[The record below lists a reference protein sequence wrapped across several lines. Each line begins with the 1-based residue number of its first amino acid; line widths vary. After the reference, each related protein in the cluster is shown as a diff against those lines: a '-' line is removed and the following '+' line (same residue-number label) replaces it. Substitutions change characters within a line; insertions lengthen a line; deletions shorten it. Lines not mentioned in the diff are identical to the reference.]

1 MRSSNLWQGVV
12 GYWSATAG
20 PTGYRL
26 LDRSGRGNHG
36 TLTNMDAATDWV
48 VNGGR
53 YALDLDGSDDLVSI
67 ADSDALSGLMPISLS
82 FWVRPRALPP
92 ASQGQRMFL
101 VTKGAASNYEWDST
115 INFFNSEYGKF
126 TFYSATLNGLN
137 YYGRATATN
146 AVTNEW
152 QFLVFTQ
159 SEFTT
164 HPNAYLNGKLD
175 NGGTF
180 QVGTGSAANGTAAV
194 MIGARA
200 DNAENKLNGQ
210 IDQVIIY
217 NRALSAGEIAQLYQ
231 IGRGG
236 MLTPRRRRRAY
247 SVATGLRRRL
257 LLTGQV

>member
-48 VNGGR
+48 VDGGR
-53 YALDLDGSDDLVSI
+53 YALDFDGSNDYAFNETIGFPNAGTQLTASLWI
-67 ADSDALSGLMPISLS
+67 KWNATQADFRIPFGIGADVQGGNRGYFIWRSNSG
-82 FWVRPRALPP
+82 FVR
-92 ASQGQRMFL
+92 
-101 VTKGAASNYEWDST
+101 
-115 INFFNSEYGKF
+115 
-126 TFYSATLNGLN
+126 
-137 YYGRATATN
+137 
-146 AVTNEW
+146 
-152 QFLVFTQ
+152 
-159 SEFTT
+159 SEF
-164 HPNAYLNGKLD
+164 GSS
-175 NGGTF
+175 
-180 QVGTGSAANGTAAV
+180 TGSALSATTTANNVWVNVVGRYDGATNKLFLDGVEVASVNYNSANFDQLSRFSLGGIFS
-194 MIGARA
+194 IGAYQYFTNCRI
-200 DNAENKLNGQ
+200 AECVLWS
-210 IDQVIIY
+210 
-217 NRALSAGEIAQLYQ
+217 RPLSFGEIRQLYQ